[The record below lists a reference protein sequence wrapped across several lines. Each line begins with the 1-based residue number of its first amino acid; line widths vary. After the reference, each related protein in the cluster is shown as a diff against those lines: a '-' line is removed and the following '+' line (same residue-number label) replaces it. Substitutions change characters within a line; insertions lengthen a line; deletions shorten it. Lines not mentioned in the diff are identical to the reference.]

1 MKPKSKKAFTLIELL
16 VVIGITGLLMGI
28 LMPALSKARAEGKR
42 VYCLNNLRQMA
53 IAAANYTLSN
63 DDYYPIAHYSQKT
76 NFEIFGYNWDFTTIR
91 NPGTD
96 ETDVV
101 AGILWQ
107 GQTVEE
113 IHQCPSFKGDS
124 KTSSNPFSGYNYNT
138 SYIGHGEEEHVGA
151 SYCGEIRSMRAELFA
166 GVFINKK
173 IIMPVK
179 INKVRRPGQCA
190 LFGDG
195 GFDDDTNKFMRAPWR
210 WDGDTDN
217 SLKAA
222 GAQAYRHAGVTN
234 TAWCDGHAGSQKELY
249 TETSPAEK
257 LKLERYNAT
266 AKNKVG
272 FLSPDNSAYDLE

>member
-113 IHQCPSFKGDS
+113 IHQCPS
-124 KTSSNPFSGYNYNT
+124 
-138 SYIGHGEEEHVGA
+138 E
-151 SYCGEIRSMRAELFA
+151 
-166 GVFINKK
+166 
-173 IIMPVK
+173 
-179 INKVRRPGQCA
+179 RRT
-190 LFGDG
+190 LMNFLDG
-195 GFDDDTNKFMRAPWR
+195 
-210 WDGDTDN
+210 
-217 SLKAA
+217 L
-222 GAQAYRHAGVTN
+222 
-234 TAWCDGHAGSQKELY
+234 
-249 TETSPAEK
+249 SPATVF
-257 LKLERYNAT
+257 LQQHLFHLYRD
-266 AKNKVG
+266 
-272 FLSPDNSAYDLE
+272 FLSL